1 METVRSGSGIEA
13 QARASQEEHP
23 SQCHFPA
30 CFAQNSCFCW
40 RSEVVLSNSA
50 GITNFDVITTFT
62 FMHLAD
68 AFIQSDLQCIQVI
81 HFFVST
87 CVPWESN
94 LKPLHC

>member
-1 METVRSGSGIEA
+1 METVRAGSGIEA

-50 GITNFDVITTFT
+50 GITNFDIITNVKIPSDVMIYCI
-62 FMHLAD
+62 FMRFALTP
-68 AFIQSDLQCIQVI
+68 Q
-81 HFFVST
+81 
-87 CVPWESN
+87 
-94 LKPLHC
+94 